1 MPCYCKGL
9 CGPRPGLFRTPPPP
23 LTGRPTTPA
32 DVIHGLAG
40 NDTLIGTTDK
50 VTVHDWFASSANR
63 LEKITAVGDNK
74 TLNLSKLNNLVTAM
88 SGFTAAATAGTDL
101 PANIPKA
108 VTQLIA
114 SSWTAA

>member
-1 MPCYCKGL
+1 
-9 CGPRPGLFRTPPPP
+9 
-23 LTGRPTTPA
+23 
-32 DVIHGLAG
+32 VIHGLAG